1 MNASVLSLLDSN
13 INAKCQSHRKIVN
26 KFWLKKKKTKC
37 RQRGFLLKGYVLV
50 CCTVR
55 QKTLDSKYRSNIN
68 AKCKS
73 HRKMVPGSRQ
83 DKSSS
88 NPSQKREICLTKKNS
103 LQREN
108 HKIEHTSQIYFKYKS
123 QINFTSA
130 ELPNLFSTRSKKSG
144 AVQGDQW
151 LRFS

>member
-1 MNASVLSLLDSN
+1 MLNASLTEKLSTNSGWRRRKLNVDKEDFFWKGMFHCAALLDS
-13 INAKCQSHRKIVN
+13 AV
-26 KFWLKKKKTKC
+26 
-37 RQRGFLLKGYVLV
+37 
-50 CCTVR
+50 
-55 QKTLDSKYRSNIN
+55 DSKNCSNIN

-108 HKIEHTSQIYFKYKS
+108 HKIKYTPQIYFKYKS

-130 ELPNLFSTRSKKSG
+130 ELLNLFSTRSKKSG
-144 AVQGDQW
+144 AVQGGQW